1 MDNQG
6 TTGFDLAF
14 DGWKYEERFF
24 DQSKIKMGTKLKA
37 KKSRIDLLTEKCWY
51 ISISA
56 DLHVLMN
63 KGVSF

>member
-14 DGWKYEERFF
+14 DGLKIWGKFF

-37 KKSRIDLLTEKCWY
+37 KKPHIDLLAEKCWY